1 MYLNR
6 RHLLS
11 LVTCFI
17 CSLFTD
23 MDSFKEIFP
32 FIKHTVLNCT
42 SSDLRLYLQS
52 LVDMG
57 VISLQYYHSLLGEND
72 IEDLCRKITL
82 SLLENPDGCQT
93 FFSPTHKEE
102 ETPTIFDELSI
113 LHSTESCL
121 KLLLSET
128 DPICPFQDSI
138 MEDFEDIPPDFPD
151 CKDLLTDDFVSEFPT
166 LDISYIEELVNFTV
180 GDENNLLNGLS
191 EPEDNEEEPPKKRI
205 RKNCPSRKSSRSQKT
220 KQGRKKKGA
229 DTPAINEICTGNG
242 TWDSLNSANVPYF
255 YACSLEGA
263 GNTCHPQSFPVVS
276 PASFQFIAS
285 IVLCPEDHAPSTNT
299 SIPPFPDRS
308 GSYSPFVPSAADLP
322 NSPEAASLCHC
333 PSIEMDTENA
343 DKLKQTQVQ
352 PVHRDSE
359 KHKLV
364 NSFTEAQKQ
373 LYYETFAS
381 EMDFPYTEVGLVN
394 SRITPKTGKVISKTA
409 EKELVNYDLT
419 QKETETLELLNLF
432 EDKDG
437 KEMETKITAL
447 LGQSGMGKT
456 VLVKKICHEWSAGKF
471 DQFSFV
477 FYFECRNLDV
487 CKQYSFRDFL
497 FKESSCAQQKNIDV
511 YQYILRNPEKVLLI
525 FDGFDE
531 FQDPEGLLHG
541 SFSMT
546 PSKTNKVKDLFTGL
560 FQKKLLRG
568 CTLLITARV
577 REKLNQYLGKV
588 DKIIEM
594 MGFSPSQVEW
604 YIKEYFK
611 ERLDFSNALE
621 WIKNHQYVF
630 SYCYIPF
637 MCKLMC
643 LFAEENLK
651 TRNKELPLTLA
662 ALYYDLFQKSLHS
675 PDSCERT
682 STKHCTVDSMCLD
695 FVSDKKI
702 QLEPQTEKL
711 LIGNGNTMG
720 CTSNNALVQNFS
732 SALHTL
738 DSITDRNL
746 VRYISFDLKKRRNQE
761 SCPNMVRRFLIG
773 LLYCNKG
780 SPSSKCTK
788 HVKKQKK
795 INDYFQTLELS
806 ELCPQKMLEV
816 FHCLYGANNLRLMRG
831 LAVELNEELS
841 FVNTRLTPPDVFV
854 VKEVLK
860 ISKAK
865 VSLDLRKTSIDQKGL
880 EELVHLKGITSFR
893 ASLSDTVNLWK
904 MLLADGQSLLLKK
917 CIRKFTLEPFKVES
931 IKDVTDLITLV
942 DIQNDICNRSPDSSL
957 DIKEIPALKNLTR
970 VIFGLGKKH
979 GQDGFLKLVE
989 ILPKLPALQ
998 HLDLNNLTENHIGDK
1013 GVEKLAEVFPELQS
1027 LQTLDLSQNNIT
1039 GVGAKKLAAA
1049 LPSLHSLQTLSL
1061 YNNNVCDLGAE
1072 QLANILP
1079 DLTSLEA
1086 LHLDCN
1092 RITCTGA
1099 EQLAASLQKC
1109 PKLRS
1114 LRMYSMTIP
1123 HATLQR
1129 LQQRDSRISCLSIG

>member
-1 MYLNR
+1 ME
-6 RHLLS
+6 
-11 LVTCFI
+11 V
-17 CSLFTD
+17 
-23 MDSFKEIFP
+23 
-32 FIKHTVLNCT
+32 
-42 SSDLRLYLQS
+42 
-52 LVDMG
+52 
-57 VISLQYYHSLLGEND
+57 
-72 IEDLCRKITL
+72 
-82 SLLENPDGCQT
+82 
-93 FFSPTHKEE
+93 
-102 ETPTIFDELSI
+102 DELSI
-113 LHSTESCL
+113 LHSTDSCL
-121 KLLLSET
+121 KLLFSET
-128 DPICPFQDSI
+128 DPIWPLQDSN
-138 MEDFEDIPPDFPD
+138 MEDFEDIPSDFPD

-166 LDISYIEELVNFTV
+166 LDISFIEELVNFTI
-180 GDENNLLNGLS
+180 GDENNLLIGLS
-191 EPEDNEEEPPKKRI
+191 EPEDNEEEPPRKRI
-205 RKNCPSRKSSRSQKT
+205 RKNCPLRKSSRSQKT
-220 KQGRKKKGA
+220 KQGRKKKRA
-229 DTPAINEICTGNG
+229 DTPAINEMCTGNG
-242 TWDSLNSANVPYF
+242 TPDPLHSANVPYF
-255 YACSLEGA
+255 YACLRDGA
-263 GNTCHPQSFPVVS
+263 GNTCHPQLFPVVS
-276 PASFQFIAS
+276 PHSFQFIAS
-285 IVLCPEDHAPSTNT
+285 IVLFPAPAPVSVPSCVPTTHPTPILEPHAPSTNT
-299 SIPPFPDRS
+299 SIPPSPDRN
-308 GSYSPFVPSAADLP
+308 GSCSPFVPSAADLP
-322 NSPEAASLCHC
+322 NSPEEASLGHC
-333 PSIEMDTENA
+333 PSIE
-343 DKLKQTQVQ
+343 
-352 PVHRDSE
+352 
-359 KHKLV
+359 LV
-364 NSFTEAQKQ
+364 VKEFTEAQKQ
-373 LYYETFAS
+373 LYHKTFAS
-381 EMDFPYTEVGLVN
+381 EMDFLYNEVVLVN
-394 SRITPKTGKVISKTA
+394 SRINPKTGKGTGKTA
-409 EKELVNYDLT
+409 EKELVNYDLAE
-419 QKETETLELLNLF
+419 KESETLKLLNLF
-432 EDKDG
+432 EDKHG

-497 FKESSCAQQKNIDV
+497 FKASCCAQQKNNDV
-511 YQYILRNPEKVLLI
+511 YQYILSNPEKVLLI

-546 PSKTNKVKDLFTGL
+546 PNKIKVKDLFTGL

-611 ERLDFSNALE
+611 EQPDFSNALE
-621 WIKNHQYVF
+621 WIKDYEYVF

-662 ALYYDLFQKSLHS
+662 ALYYDLFQKNLHS
-675 PDSCERT
+675 PGSCEKT
-682 STKHCTVDSMCLD
+682 STKHCTVDSLCLD
-695 FVSDKKI
+695 FGSDKKI

-711 LIGNGNTMG
+711 LIGTGNTMEY
-720 CTSNNALVQNFS
+720 TSINALIQNFS

-746 VRYISFDLKKRRNQE
+746 VRYISFDLKRRRNQE
-761 SCPNMVRRFLIG
+761 SCPDMVRRFLIG
-773 LLYCNKG
+773 LLYYNKG
-780 SPSSKCTK
+780 SPSSMHTK
-788 HVKKQKK
+788 HIKKQKK
-795 INDYFQTLELS
+795 VNDYFRTLPLPEH
-806 ELCPQKMLEV
+806 CPQKLLEV
-816 FHCLYGANNLRLMRG
+816 FHCVYGANNLRLMRR
-831 LAVELNEELS
+831 LAGELNEELS

-854 VKEVLK
+854 VKEVLQ

-865 VSLDLRKTSIDQKGL
+865 VSLDLRKTSIDQPGL
-880 EELVHLKGITSFR
+880 EELVRLEGITSFR

-904 MLLADGQSLLLKK
+904 MLLADGQSQLLMK
-917 CIRKFTLEPFKVES
+917 CIREFTLEPFKVES
-931 IKDVTDLITLV
+931 LKDVTDLIALV
-942 DIQNDICNRSPDSSL
+942 DIQNDICNCSPDLSL
-957 DIKEIPALKNLTR
+957 DIKEIPAVKNLER

-1013 GVEKLAEVFPELQS
+1013 GVEKLAETFPELRS
-1027 LQTLDLSQNNIT
+1027 LHTLDLSQNNIT
-1039 GVGAKKLAAA
+1039 GVGAQKLAAA
-1049 LPSLHSLQTLSL
+1049 LPSLQSLQTLSL

-1092 RITCTGA
+1092 RITYTGA

-1109 PKLRS
+1109 PKMRS
-1114 LRMYSMTIP
+1114 LRMYSMIIP
-1123 HATLQR
+1123 HGMLER
-1129 LQQRDSRISCLSIG
+1129 LQQRDPRISCLCIG